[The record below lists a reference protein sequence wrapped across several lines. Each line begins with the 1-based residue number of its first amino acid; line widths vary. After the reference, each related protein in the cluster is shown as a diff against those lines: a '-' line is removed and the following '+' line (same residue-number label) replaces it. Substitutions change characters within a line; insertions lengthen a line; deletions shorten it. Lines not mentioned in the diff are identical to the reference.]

1 MGPHRPSERDPL
13 EPQER
18 QMNPKKNPEI
28 LRGTAPEAVRA
39 SKMQKNSRVV
49 QVLHVSKF
57 VLPCCRPWDH
67 NAMNMRGFEVNGKTQ
82 YLRPRGVSSHVTIC
96 GIAMSAI
103 EKVMMRTKR

>member
-1 MGPHRPSERDPL
+1 MGLPNRTPRTTGAPN
-13 EPQER
+13 EPQ
-18 QMNPKKNPEI
+18 KNSEI
-28 LRGTAPEAVRA
+28 LTGTAPEAVGA
-39 SKMQKNSRVV
+39 SNMQKKSRVV

-67 NAMNMRGFEVNGKTQ
+67 NTMNMRRIEVNGKTQ
-82 YLRPRGVSSHVTIC
+82 YLQPRGVRSHVTIC